1 MVLLLSRKDIESFL
15 TIQDTI
21 DVVEEAF
28 KEYERGTVKMPLRS
42 VIAVEKHGGSVL
54 YMPALLQGMGAL
66 GVKVVSVYAKN
77 PTEYN
82 LPTTIGVVLLNDPK
96 NGSPI
101 AIMDG
106 SFLTAMRTGAVSG
119 VATKYLARKN
129 AKELGIIGTGVQGRM
144 QVAAVCKV
152 RPIEKVKAYDI
163 APDQCS
169 RFCEQISK
177 DLGVQ
182 SIQAHTPEEAVRNS
196 DIVVTSSSS
205 KEPVLKSEWLDA
217 GTHINAIGSHTPNAR
232 EIDAPTIKR
241 AKIIVDTREAALKEA
256 GDIMIPIAQGII
268 TPEHIF
274 AELGEIVT
282 GKKQG
287 RVNDDEIT
295 LFKSQGLAIQ
305 DVSTAWRIY
314 ELATKKGIGKSITL

>member
-1 MVLLLSRKDIESFL
+1 
-15 TIQDTI
+15 
-21 DVVEEAF
+21 
-28 KEYERGTVKMPLRS
+28 
-42 VIAVEKHGGSVL
+42 
-54 YMPALLQGMGAL
+54 
-66 GVKVVSVYAKN
+66 
-77 PTEYN
+77 
-82 LPTTIGVVLLNDPK
+82 
-96 NGSPI
+96 
-101 AIMDG
+101 
-106 SFLTAMRTGAVSG
+106 MRTGAVSG

-182 SIQAHTPEEAVRNS
+182 SIQAHTSEEAVRNS
-196 DIVVTSSSS
+196 DIVITSSSS
-205 KEPVLKSEWLDA
+205 KEPVLKSEWLDE

-232 EIDAPTIKR
+232 EIDATTIKR

-256 GDIMIPIAQGII
+256 GDIMTPIAQGII